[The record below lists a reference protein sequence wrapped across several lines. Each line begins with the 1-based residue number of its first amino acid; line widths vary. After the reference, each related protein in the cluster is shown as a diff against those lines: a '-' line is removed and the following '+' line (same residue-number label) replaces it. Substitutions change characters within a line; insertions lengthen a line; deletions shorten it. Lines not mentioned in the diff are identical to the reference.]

1 MSKMLKSGYFQSF
14 HFCSSVLQTH
24 NRNQYGFCL
33 SDQLKII
40 FICKNLIWD
49 FGSKFGPNLGRN
61 MGKIA
66 ISQISTSVL

>member
-14 HFCSSVLQTH
+14 HFYSSVLQTH

-49 FGSKFGPNLGRN
+49 FGSKFGPNLGQN